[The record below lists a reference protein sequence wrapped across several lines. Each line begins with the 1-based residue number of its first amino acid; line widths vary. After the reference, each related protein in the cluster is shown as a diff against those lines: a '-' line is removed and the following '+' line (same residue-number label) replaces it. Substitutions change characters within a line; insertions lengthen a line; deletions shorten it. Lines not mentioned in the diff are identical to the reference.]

1 MAKGLAV
8 KSICRV
14 ELFFQKKVFEI
25 LKTHD
30 HEAKSNWKVDKSEEA
45 ADTILKMQREI
56 KYLEA
61 EHKGLCRENEML
73 RATSMQGLDI
83 ANVWTISSMKY

>member
-1 MAKGLAV
+1 M
-8 KSICRV
+8 CRV
-14 ELFFQKKVFEI
+14 ELFFTKKAFEVI
-25 LKTHD
+25 KAHD

-45 ADTILKMQREI
+45 GDNILKMQREI

-61 EHKGLCRENEML
+61 EYKGLCRENEML

-83 ANVWTISSMKY
+83 ANVWTIPYMRY